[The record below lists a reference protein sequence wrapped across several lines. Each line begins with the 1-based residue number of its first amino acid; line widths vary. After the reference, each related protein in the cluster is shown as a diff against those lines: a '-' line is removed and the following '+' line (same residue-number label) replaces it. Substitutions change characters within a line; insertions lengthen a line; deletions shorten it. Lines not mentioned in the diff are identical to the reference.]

1 MHTLVRDLEKTKAF
15 SMVYRF
21 GENVHVTDTN
31 NSGDFKSELQNA
43 LKESGHQDVL
53 IKEIDPVIED
63 CFLALMDKDQIR

>member
-1 MHTLVRDLEKTKAF
+1 M
-15 SMVYRF
+15 S
-21 GENVHVTDTN
+21 
-31 NSGDFKSELQNA
+31 SGNYKSELRNA